1 MTTSVIIDL
10 VIAGVLLLCLSLG
23 WRRGLFR
30 SLAELAAVIAALVL
44 AAQVSTLAA
53 DAVVDKAIRP
63 ATVAA
68 VEAKVDELLAAA
80 AEQTVSPREELERA
94 LGAIPNDYI
103 RQKAAALL
111 EGIELPA
118 ESTGREALLRA
129 AEELVDLV
137 LDTVVRGALHA
148 LLFAVVFC
156 LANLLLRL
164 AIRAL
169 NLTFRLP
176 LLRQVNCLGGLLF
189 GAAKGLVL
197 VYLGVWL
204 LGQAGILL
212 TPEVIA
218 ESTLLRVAAAWAGVT
233 GTPG

>member
-1 MTTSVIIDL
+1 M
-10 VIAGVLLLCLSLG
+10 
-23 WRRGLFR
+23 
-30 SLAELAAVIAALVL
+30 
-44 AAQVSTLAA
+44 
-53 DAVVDKAIRP
+53 
-63 ATVAA
+63 
-68 VEAKVDELLAAA
+68 
-80 AEQTVSPREELERA
+80 
-94 LGAIPNDYI
+94 
-103 RQKAAALL
+103 
-111 EGIELPA
+111 
-118 ESTGREALLRA
+118 
-129 AEELVDLV
+129 
-137 LDTVVRGALHA
+137 
-148 LLFAVVFC
+148 VFC